1 MHKRSGTLN
10 LEVRTVGPKFAFESK
25 EKQNSEFKPHS
36 EARHKQLRS
45 EKISLTTPIPSS
57 KSKTSS
63 ISNQVDSVIP
73 NNREDKMNE
82 DNDEG
87 WEVAVGGRKKSK
99 IKTKQVSSNNTN
111 LHQNGINL
119 NTQKSQVKDSYG
131 GHKGSQ
137 RKSSAPTPNSTITHR
152 KQIDKR
158 DKTRPTPNK
167 QKHSVSQSSNSSLN
181 SSSQKYA
188 SEVTMPFNGTD
199 DSLAIQNTSQSS
211 TYIQTSEKHTLASP
225 SNGHET
231 PRMQSDSIS
240 EIKSDTEIELSDS
253 LGKNSVIN
261 EPQDD
266 KTPINGYEEYRKMTN
281 NNLAPSNESCDVN
294 NIGSNSIQG
303 KNTPE
308 QLENEL
314 NYALK
319 TSILDEN
326 LNYEKKESTSQVS
339 SDLLTSSNIP
349 YQDTL
354 EPSSDFQTSHAAHT
368 PIICEEKK
376 IQKHIQGIE
385 TVLNC
390 LHK

>member
-1 MHKRSGTLN
+1 MQKRSGTLN

-36 EARHKQLRS
+36 EGRHKQLRS
-45 EKISLTTPIPSS
+45 EKISLTTSISSS
-57 KSKTSS
+57 KSKISS
-63 ISNQVDSVIP
+63 ISNQVDSVIYP
-73 NNREDKMNE
+73 TNKEDKMNE

-99 IKTKQVSSNNTN
+99 SKSKQVSSNSTN

-119 NTQKSQVKDSYG
+119 NTQKSQVKDNYG

-137 RKSSAPTPNSTITHR
+137 RKASAPTPNSTITHR

-167 QKHSVSQSSNSSLN
+167 QKHSVSQSSNTSLN
-181 SSSQKYA
+181 NSSQKYA
-188 SEVTMPFNGTD
+188 SEVTLPFNETD
-199 DSLAIQNTSQSS
+199 DSQAIQNTLQS
-211 TYIQTSEKHTLASP
+211 TTFIQTSEKHNLASS

-240 EIKSDTEIELSDS
+240 DIKSDTDKELSDS

-266 KTPINGYEEYRKMTN
+266 KKPINGFEELRKVTN
-281 NNLAPSNESCDVN
+281 NNLTPSNQTCDAN
-294 NIGSNSIQG
+294 CIGSNSNQG

-326 LNYEKKESTSQVS
+326 LNYEKEESTSQVS
-339 SDLLTSSNIP
+339 DDLLKSPNIP
-349 YQDTL
+349 NQDTL
-354 EPSSDFQTSHAAHT
+354 EPTNDFQTTNEAHT
-368 PIICEEKK
+368 PIICEEKQIPK
-376 IQKHIQGIE
+376 SIQGIE
-385 TVLNC
+385 TNF
-390 LHK
+390 

>member
-1 MHKRSGTLN
+1 MQKRSGTLN

-25 EKQNSEFKPHS
+25 EKQNSEFKPNS

-45 EKISLTTPIPSS
+45 EKLSLTTSISSS
-57 KSKTSS
+57 KSKISS
-63 ISNQVDSVIP
+63 ISNQVDSVIYP
-73 NNREDKMNE
+73 TNKEDKMNE

-99 IKTKQVSSNNTN
+99 SKSKQVSSNSTN

-137 RKSSAPTPNSTITHR
+137 RKASAPTPNSTITHR

-167 QKHSVSQSSNSSLN
+167 QKHSVSQSSNTSLN
-181 SSSQKYA
+181 NSSQKYA
-188 SEVTMPFNGTD
+188 SEVTLPFNETD
-199 DSLAIQNTSQSS
+199 DSLAIQNTLQS
-211 TYIQTSEKHTLASP
+211 TTFIQTSEKHNLASS

-240 EIKSDTEIELSDS
+240 DIKSDTDKELSDS

-266 KTPINGYEEYRKMTN
+266 KKPINGFEELRKVTN
-281 NNLAPSNESCDVN
+281 NNLTPSNQTCDAN
-294 NIGSNSIQG
+294 CIGSNSNQG

-326 LNYEKKESTSQVS
+326 LNYEKEESTSQVS
-339 SDLLTSSNIP
+339 DDLLKSPNIP

-354 EPSSDFQTSHAAHT
+354 EPTNDFQTTNEAHT
-368 PIICEEKK
+368 PIICEEKQIPK
-376 IQKHIQGIE
+376 SIQGIE
-385 TVLNC
+385 TNF
-390 LHK
+390 

>member
-1 MHKRSGTLN
+1 MQKRSGTLN

-25 EKQNSEFKPHS
+25 EKQNSEFKPNS

-45 EKISLTTPIPSS
+45 EKISLTTSISSS
-57 KSKTSS
+57 KSKISS
-63 ISNQVDSVIP
+63 ISNQVDSVIYP
-73 NNREDKMNE
+73 TNKEDKMNE

-99 IKTKQVSSNNTN
+99 SKSKQVSSNSTN

-137 RKSSAPTPNSTITHR
+137 RKASAPTPNSTITHR

-167 QKHSVSQSSNSSLN
+167 QKHSVSQSSNTSLN
-181 SSSQKYA
+181 NSSQKYA
-188 SEVTMPFNGTD
+188 SEVTLPFNETD
-199 DSLAIQNTSQSS
+199 DSLAIQNTLQS
-211 TYIQTSEKHTLASP
+211 TTFIQTSEKHNLASS

-240 EIKSDTEIELSDS
+240 DIKSDTDKELSDS

-266 KTPINGYEEYRKMTN
+266 KKPINGFEELRKVTN
-281 NNLAPSNESCDVN
+281 NNLTPSNQTCDAN
-294 NIGSNSIQG
+294 CIGSNSNQG

-326 LNYEKKESTSQVS
+326 LNYEKEESTSQVS
-339 SDLLTSSNIP
+339 DDLLKSPNIP

-354 EPSSDFQTSHAAHT
+354 EPTTDFQTTNEAHT
-368 PIICEEKK
+368 PIICEEKQIPK
-376 IQKHIQGIE
+376 SIQGIE
-385 TVLNC
+385 TNF
-390 LHK
+390 

>member
-1 MHKRSGTLN
+1 MQKRSGTLN

-45 EKISLTTPIPSS
+45 EKLSLTTSISSS
-57 KSKTSS
+57 KSKASS
-63 ISNQVDSVIP
+63 ISNQIDSVIYP
-73 NNREDKMNE
+73 TNKEDKMNE

-99 IKTKQVSSNNTN
+99 SKSKQVSGNNTN

-137 RKSSAPTPNSTITHR
+137 RKASAPNPNSTITHR

-158 DKTRPTPNK
+158 DKIRPTPNK
-167 QKHSVSQSSNSSLN
+167 QKHSVSQSSNSSLK

-188 SEVTMPFNGTD
+188 SEVTVPFNGTD
-199 DSLAIQNTSQSS
+199 DSLAIQNTLQSQ
-211 TYIQTSEKHTLASP
+211 TYIQTSDKPNLPSP
-225 SNGHET
+225 SNGHDS
-231 PRMQSDSIS
+231 PRMQSGSIS
-240 EIKSDTEIELSDS
+240 DIKSDTDKELSDS
-253 LGKNSVIN
+253 LDKNSVIN

-266 KTPINGYEEYRKMTN
+266 KKSISGFEEFRKMTN
-281 NNLAPSNESCDVN
+281 NNLTPSNESCDVN
-294 NIGSNSIQG
+294 YIGSNLIQE

-308 QLENEL
+308 QLENEV
-314 NYALK
+314 NCALK
-319 TSILDEN
+319 SSILDEN
-326 LNYEKKESTSQVS
+326 LNYEKEESTSQVS
-339 SDLLTSSNIP
+339 DDLLTSSKIP

-354 EPSSDFQTSHAAHT
+354 EPTKDFQTSNEAYT
-368 PIICEEKK
+368 PILSEEKQ
-376 IQKHIQGIE
+376 IQKSIQGIE
-385 TVLNC
+385 T
-390 LHK
+390 

>member
-1 MHKRSGTLN
+1 MQKRSGTLN

-25 EKQNSEFKPHS
+25 EKQNSEFKPNS

-45 EKISLTTPIPSS
+45 EKISLTTSISSS
-57 KSKTSS
+57 KSKISS
-63 ISNQVDSVIP
+63 ISNQVDSVIYP
-73 NNREDKMNE
+73 TNKEDKMNE

-99 IKTKQVSSNNTN
+99 SKSKQVSSNSTN

-137 RKSSAPTPNSTITHR
+137 RKASAPTPNSTITHR

-167 QKHSVSQSSNSSLN
+167 QKHSVSQSSNTSLN
-181 SSSQKYA
+181 NSSQKYA
-188 SEVTMPFNGTD
+188 SEVTLPFNETD
-199 DSLAIQNTSQSS
+199 DSLAIQNTLQS
-211 TYIQTSEKHTLASP
+211 TTFIQTSEKHNLASS

-240 EIKSDTEIELSDS
+240 DIKSDTDKELSDS

-266 KTPINGYEEYRKMTN
+266 KKPINGFEELRKVTN
-281 NNLAPSNESCDVN
+281 NNLTPSNQTCDAN
-294 NIGSNSIQG
+294 CIGSNSNQG

-326 LNYEKKESTSQVS
+326 LNYEKEESTSQVS
-339 SDLLTSSNIP
+339 DDLLKSPNIP

-354 EPSSDFQTSHAAHT
+354 EPTNDFQTTNEAHT
-368 PIICEEKK
+368 PIICEEKQIPK
-376 IQKHIQGIE
+376 SIQGIE
-385 TVLNC
+385 TNF
-390 LHK
+390 